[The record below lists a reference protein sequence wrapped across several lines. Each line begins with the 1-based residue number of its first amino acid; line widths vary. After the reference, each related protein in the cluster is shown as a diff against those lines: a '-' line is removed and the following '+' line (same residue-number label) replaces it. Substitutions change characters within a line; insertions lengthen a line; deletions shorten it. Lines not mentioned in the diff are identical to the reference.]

1 MAVEADTINY
11 IRILIGDSPANQADR
26 LFSNSEVALFLRL
39 EGNNA
44 KRAAANMLDA
54 IAVNEVLLS
63 KVIRTQDLST
73 DGSKVADVLRKQA
86 RVLRDQAEAED
97 GSDAFAFIIADMQ
110 PGYRYAELTDYP
122 WGF

>member
-11 IRILIGDSPANQADR
+11 IRILIGDSASNADDR
-26 LFSNSEVALFLRL
+26 LFTNTEVAMFLRL
-39 EGNNA
+39 EGDNA
-44 KRAAANMLDA
+44 KRAAATMLDA

-86 RVLRDQAEAED
+86 RVLRDQADADD
-97 GSDAFAFIIADMQ
+97 GSDAFAFIIVGMQ
-110 PGYRYAELTDYP
+110 PGFNYAELTNEP
-122 WGF
+122 WV